1 MMSESDP
8 NMRSSTFEV
17 LSHTAPGPRRGRF
30 IIPGRHACETPHYT
44 ATTSRG
50 AVPHLAQDT
59 FTAHTSIKSVH
70 VALEDCKFSKTVS
83 GHETQS
89 NFLVV
94 ESLPKSTPPIVQLKP
109 HLSPTVS
116 PLRSFIALPPDNL
129 LILGPRRCCPIPCPV
144 QSTDSALGIYTS
156 IGFQSLPVSKYLDI
170 SHEISPD
177 ILLGPADLPSETN
190 PTLFSKR
197 MKARIVDRT
206 RKWMSATLTHRAN
219 QAAHT
224 LPALFAPILPLP
236 IAAQASY
243 IDFLTENHAAL
254 TGLAVYN
261 TESLSGLPEALTA
274 LPRLSF
280 TNPSSPQA
288 VLAQVSAGI
297 DIFTLP
303 FIAAATDAGIAF
315 CFDFPAAV
323 PDQGAGTSTAGAM
336 INDHTTSSPL
346 GMDMWS
352 PSHAQDPSPLQRD
365 CKCYAC
371 TAHSRAY
378 IHHCLVAKEMLG
390 WVLLQIHN
398 HAVVDRFFTGI
409 RSAIEDDTFSAR
421 RVLFEEGC
429 CAEFPAGTGKGPR

>member
-1 MMSESDP
+1 MTESDP
-8 NMRSSTFEV
+8 SMRSSTFEA

-30 IIPGRHACETPHYT
+30 MIPGRHACETPHYT

-59 FTAHTSIKSVH
+59 FSAHTTIKSVH
-70 VALEDCKFSKTVS
+70 VALEDCKSSRNVS
-83 GHETQS
+83 CLETQS
-89 NFLVV
+89 NILVV
-94 ESLPKSTPPIVQLKP
+94 ESLPKSTPPVVQQKA
-109 HLSPTVS
+109 HISPSVS
-116 PLRSFIALPPDNL
+116 PLRRFIALPSDNL

-170 SHEISPD
+170 SHEIAPD
-177 ILLGPADLPSETN
+177 ILLGPADLPSETD

-206 RKWMSATLTHRAN
+206 RKWMSATLTHRAEHT
-219 QAAHT
+219 AHL

-236 IAAQASY
+236 IAAQTSY
-243 IDFLTENHAAL
+243 IDFVAENHAAL
-254 TGLAVYN
+254 AGLAVYN
-261 TESLSGLPEALTA
+261 SELLSGLPEALTA

-315 CFDFPAAV
+315 CFDFPTAA
-323 PDQGAGTSTAGAM
+323 PDQDAGTSTAGAKT
-336 INDHTTSSPL
+336 NDQTISSPL
-346 GMDMWS
+346 GTDMWN
-352 PSHAQDPSPLQRD
+352 PSHAQDPSPLQKN
-365 CKCYAC
+365 CACYAC
-371 TAHSRAY
+371 NAHSRAY

-390 WVLLQIHN
+390 WVLLQVHN
-398 HAVVDRFFTGI
+398 HAVVDRFFAGI
-409 RSAIEDDTFSAR
+409 RSAIETNTFEAR
-421 RVLFEEGC
+421 RVLFEEGY